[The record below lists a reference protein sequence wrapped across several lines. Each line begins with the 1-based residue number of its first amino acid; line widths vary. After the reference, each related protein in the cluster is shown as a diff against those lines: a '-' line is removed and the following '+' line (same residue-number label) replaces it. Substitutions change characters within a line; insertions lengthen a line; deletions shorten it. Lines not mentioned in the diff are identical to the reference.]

1 MKIFQNTFI
10 DNTLVRF
17 ILVIYL
23 IAYLIDFVGVVLI
36 EWTTG
41 NSSFSEMSAWEIVLR
56 YLFTYII
63 KLIFLFGAIFITTR
77 IIQRKNVW
85 VKSALIH
92 LLLASI
98 LSFYTATLGMYAGK
112 YLFKSGEDPTLTSIW
127 VRGINGLSYNFFV
140 YMAVMSIVYA
150 YYYLK
155 IQKADALKREQLK
168 TQLLDAKLN
177 ALQSQLQPH
186 FLFNTLNDISAL
198 MDIDKNKS
206 QDALADLSDLLRS
219 TLELSDNRLI
229 AVRDELYILQKYVD
243 IEKIRFGDKLNI
255 EANIETEINN
265 CAIPPLILQPLVENA
280 IKHGYSYDHDLL
292 CIVISMYKKNEEMVI
307 EIENDGRPLPE
318 KEPVLFGTGITN
330 VLERLNTIYGDNYS
344 FGIRNKKTN
353 GCHVVVVQLKIPFSA
368 FQEQELEF

>member
-1 MKIFQNTFI
+1 MKIFRNTFI
-10 DNTLVRF
+10 DNTLIRF

-23 IAYLIDFVGVVLI
+23 IAYIIDFVGVVLI

-41 NSSFSEMSAWEIVLR
+41 TSSFSEMSAWEIVLR
-56 YLFTYII
+56 YLFTYCI
-63 KLIFLFGAIFITTR
+63 KLIFLFGAIFMTTR

-98 LSFYTATLGMYAGK
+98 LSFYTAALGMYAGK
-112 YLFKSGEDPTLTSIW
+112 YLFLSGEEPTLTSIW

-155 IQKADALKREQLK
+155 IQKAEALKREQLK

-219 TLELSDNRLI
+219 TLKLSDNRFI
-229 AVRDELYILQKYVD
+229 AVREELYILQKYVD

-255 EANIETEINN
+255 KTNIEAEIGN
-265 CAIPPLILQPLVENA
+265 CFMPPLILQPFVENA
-280 IKHGYSYDHDLL
+280 IKHGFSYNHDVLGL
-292 CIVISMYKKNEEMVI
+292 VISMYKEDQEMVI
-307 EIENDGRPLPE
+307 EIENDGQPLSE
-318 KEPVLFGTGITN
+318 QEPILLGTGITN
-330 VLERLNTIYGDNYS
+330 VLERLDTIYEDNYS
-344 FGIRNKKTN
+344 FEIRNKNTN
-353 GCHVVVVQLKIPFSA
+353 DGPVVAVQLKIPFSDY
-368 FQEQELEF
+368 LD